1 MMRQPAAGVF
11 WRKETIMYVS
21 AEDYEEVRAIW
32 LRGVKRRR
40 AFRLAMILILG
51 IGLLVCAL

>member
-1 MMRQPAAGVF
+1 
-11 WRKETIMYVS
+11 MYTS
-21 AEDYEEVRAIW
+21 AKDYEEVRAIW